1 MGAIDDDAGTMT
13 GSLRRS
19 RERASMNTAL
29 VVDDAA
35 TERARMSAILT
46 DAGWRVSTAVG
57 GIEAIEK
64 ARAERPAIIFLD
76 IVMPDLDGYQTCRR
90 LAGDPLTRSIPVVFV
105 STKCQRADQVWAL
118 MQGAKALIG
127 KPYSPAQLLDA
138 LKFAVQ

>member
-1 MGAIDDDAGTMT
+1 
-13 GSLRRS
+13 
-19 RERASMNTAL
+19 MNTAL

-64 ARAERPAIIFLD
+64 ARAEKPAIIFLD

-90 LAGDPLTRSIPVVFV
+90 LAGDPLTRAIPVVFV
-105 STKCQRADQVWAL
+105 STKCQRADQVWAR

-127 KPYSPAQLLDA
+127 KPYSDAQLLDA
-138 LKFAVQ
+138 LKFASR